1 MWLYWGKW
9 EVRHTGTFSLA
20 SVKMIFIWEE
30 FDGEWLLTYAQDQ

>member
-9 EVRHTGTFSLA
+9 ELRHTGSLA

-30 FDGEWLLTYAQDQ
+30 FDGEWLLTDAQDQ